1 MTSLI
6 NATVNPTPASF
17 VFSPF
22 YSLGEFSGGWESLV
36 ICFIP
41 RILIGIVPWFVYRAV
56 QSVQKKSGVSPAGLV
71 LSGIAGS
78 LTNTLLVMN
87 LIFLFFRDSY
97 AAVNEV
103 SASAVY
109 GFILSVI
116 GINGI
121 PEAIVAG
128 ILVLL
133 IGRVLMRKSVKQRL
147 GIE

>member
-1 MTSLI
+1 M
-6 NATVNPTPASF
+6 
-17 VFSPF
+17 
-22 YSLGEFSGGWESLV
+22 
-36 ICFIP
+36 
-41 RILIGIVPWFVYRAV
+41 PWFVYRAV

>member
-56 QSVQKKSGVSPAGLV
+56 QSVQKKSG
-71 LSGIAGS
+71 
-78 LTNTLLVMN
+78 
-87 LIFLFFRDSY
+87 
-97 AAVNEV
+97 
-103 SASAVY
+103 
-109 GFILSVI
+109 
-116 GINGI
+116 
-121 PEAIVAG
+121 
-128 ILVLL
+128 
-133 IGRVLMRKSVKQRL
+133 
-147 GIE
+147 